1 MSSAIDT
8 IDDHDVVDQNAGPCT
23 EEEARELV
31 REVAEAAVRF
41 EDAMQQIFRRRAWEP
56 LGYDNPQDLI
66 LGEFKEGGLTNPRTG
81 KPYGRAHIYRMAR
94 TALFLH
100 EVASRTG
107 VDATELDV
115 AEKALR
121 AARENG
127 VDDVTMLTQI
137 EGRVIEATENG
148 EQPDGDAVQEIVDSV
163 IAESAGRAPAPS
175 ETTDD
180 APAAAPE
187 SATDSAP
194 SPEAPMPAPASTGSA
209 TAAENGDDPTDW
221 PNADPHQ
228 ERDTAGD
235 DVNVDDP
242 FGGFGKQAAGSMA
255 PEGGVSWAEAL
266 GAADDFIRFTD
277 TLRYIND
284 IGRKFP
290 EVSQVRDKLP
300 EFLDAC
306 DDSELNAFSE
316 ALDDF
321 DLILQDLPQIRE
333 AIRAIQECADER
345 AAEL

>member
-1 MSSAIDT
+1 MTAIDT
-8 IDDHDVVDQNAGPCT
+8 IDDHDVVDQHAGPCT

-66 LGEFKEGGLTNPRTG
+66 LGEFKDGGLTNPRTG

-137 EGRVIEATENG
+137 ENRVIEATENG

-175 ETTDD
+175 ETT
-180 APAAAPE
+180 
-187 SATDSAP
+187 S
-194 SPEAPMPAPASTGSA
+194 
-209 TAAENGDDPTDW
+209 
-221 PNADPHQ
+221 
-228 ERDTAGD
+228 D
-235 DVNVDDP
+235 DVNMDDP
-242 FGGFGKQAAGSMA
+242 FGGFGAQAAGSMA
-255 PEGGVSWAEAL
+255 PDGGVSWAEAL

-277 TLRYIND
+277 TLRLIND
-284 IGRKFP
+284 IGRKLP

-316 ALDDF
+316 ALDDV
-321 DLILQDLPQIRE
+321 DLLLQDIPQIRE

>member
-8 IDDHDVVDQNAGPCT
+8 IDDHDVVDPNAGPCT

-66 LGEFKEGGLTNPRTG
+66 LGEFKDGGLINPRTG

-100 EVASRTG
+100 EVSSRTG

-137 EGRVIEATENG
+137 ENRVIAATESG
-148 EQPDGDAVQEIVDSV
+148 EQPDGEAVQEIVESV
-163 IAESAGRAPAPS
+163 IAEAAGRAAAPVTPETNAQGEDACAVPAPGEPAPAPS
-175 ETTDD
+175 
-180 APAAAPE
+180 
-187 SATDSAP
+187 
-194 SPEAPMPAPASTGSA
+194 ASTGAHS
-209 TAAENGDDPTDW
+209 TAADGDDPTDW
-221 PNADPHQ
+221 PNTDPHH
-228 ERDTAGD
+228 ERDTSV
-235 DVNVDDP
+235 DVNADDP
-242 FGGFGKQAAGSMA
+242 FGAFGAQATGSMA
-255 PEGGVSWAEAL
+255 PDGGQSWAETLART
-266 GAADDFIRFTD
+266 DDFIRFTD
-277 TLRYIND
+277 TLRLINEM
-284 IGRKFP
+284 GRKLP
-290 EVSQVRDKLP
+290 EVSQVAEKLP

-306 DDSELNAFSE
+306 DDSELTAFSE
-316 ALDDF
+316 ALDDV
-321 DLILQDLPQIRE
+321 DMLLREIPQIRE
-333 AIRAIQECADER
+333 AIRAIQECTQDR
-345 AAEL
+345 AEMM

>member
-8 IDDHDVVDQNAGPCT
+8 IDDHDVVDPNAGPCT
-23 EEEARELV
+23 EKEARELV

-66 LGEFKEGGLTNPRTG
+66 LGEFKDGGLINPRTG

-100 EVASRTG
+100 EVSSRTG

-137 EGRVIEATENG
+137 ENRVIAAADSG
-148 EQPDGDAVQEIVDSV
+148 EQPDSEAVQEIVESV
-163 IAESAGRAPAPS
+163 IAEAAGRAPAP
-175 ETTDD
+175 
-180 APAAAPE
+180 PAAEATPSTDFAGAPD
-187 SATDSAP
+187 TDG
-194 SPEAPMPAPASTGSA
+194 PAPAPQVPSGA
-209 TAAENGDDPTDW
+209 DGDVPAASEGDDPTDW
-221 PNADPHQ
+221 PNTDPHH
-228 ERDTAGD
+228 ERDTGI

-242 FGGFGKQAAGSMA
+242 FGAFGAQPTGSMA
-255 PEGGVSWAEAL
+255 PDGGQSWAETLART
-266 GAADDFIRFTD
+266 DDFIRFTD
-277 TLRYIND
+277 TLRLINEM
-284 IGRKFP
+284 GRKLP
-290 EVSQVRDKLP
+290 EVSQVAEKLP

-306 DDSELNAFSE
+306 DDSELTAFSE
-316 ALDDF
+316 ALDDV
-321 DLILQDLPQIRE
+321 DMLLREIPQIRE
-333 AIRAIQECADER
+333 AIRAIQECTQDR
-345 AAEL
+345 AEMM

>member
-1 MSSAIDT
+1 MTSAIDT

-56 LGYDNPQDLI
+56 LGYANPQDMI
-66 LGEFKEGGLTNPRTG
+66 LGEFKDGGLINPRTG

-100 EVASRTG
+100 EVATRTG

-137 EGRVIEATENG
+137 EDRVIAAADSG
-148 EQPDGDAVQEIVDSV
+148 EQPDGDAVQEIVESV
-163 IAESAGRAPAPS
+163 IAEAAGRAPAPS
-175 ETTDD
+175 EGQAAADVGESAGQPAVGPAAD
-180 APAAAPE
+180 APAPAPAAPAAAG
-187 SATDSAP
+187 D
-194 SPEAPMPAPASTGSA
+194 
-209 TAAENGDDPTDW
+209 GDDPTDW
-221 PNADPHQ
+221 PNVDPHH
-228 ERDTAGD
+228 ERDTATAAGD
-235 DVNVDDP
+235 DINVDDP
-242 FGGFGKQAAGSMA
+242 FGAFGAQAAGSMA
-255 PEGGVSWAEAL
+255 PDGGASWAEAL
-266 GAADDFIRFTD
+266 ASADDFIRFTD
-277 TLRYIND
+277 TLRAIND
-284 IGRKFP
+284 IGRKLP
-290 EVSQVRDKLP
+290 EVSQVADKLP

-306 DDSELNAFSE
+306 DDSELTAFSE
-316 ALDDF
+316 ALDDV
-321 DLILQDLPQIRE
+321 DLILQDLPKIRE
-333 AIRAIQECADER
+333 AIRAIQECTDER

>member
-1 MSSAIDT
+1 MTAIDTIDT

-66 LGEFKEGGLTNPRTG
+66 LGEFKDGGLTNPRTG

-137 EGRVIEATENG
+137 ENRVIEAAENG

-175 ETTDD
+175 EAT
-180 APAAAPE
+180 ANEPAAASASPVAGPE
-187 SATDSAP
+187 TSAS
-194 SPEAPMPAPASTGSA
+194 APASTGPAAA
-209 TAAENGDDPTDW
+209 TADDGDDPTDW
-221 PNADPHQ
+221 PNADPHH
-228 ERDTAGD
+228 ERDTTSD
-235 DVNVDDP
+235 DVNMDDP
-242 FGGFGKQAAGSMA
+242 FGGFGAQAAGSMA
-255 PEGGVSWAEAL
+255 PDGGVSWAEAL

-277 TLRYIND
+277 TLRLIND
-284 IGRKFP
+284 IGRKLP

-316 ALDDF
+316 ALDDL
-321 DLILQDLPQIRE
+321 DLLLQDIPQIRE